1 VNDNRERHDGLS
13 LTDAI
18 FTAADETQGWP
29 FDAFLADSPFAAYQ
43 QTRAWA
49 GVAPSNGRHDFL
61 FWRCSAFGRPVAA
74 AVIRRTMLSPVH
86 WLATLQRGPVVH
98 DATMLAQVLPRLI
111 ETLGEHGACSVQ
123 LAPRVRGRD
132 LPIMAEALRAS
143 GFTPLA
149 EDRQPL
155 HRATGIVW
163 LDKPEDAVFAGF
175 RQRGRRQVRAAEKAG
190 ISVRVVEGDAD
201 VATYQALIDEFRA
214 ARRDYDMSG
223 LPDAAGQAALIAA
236 SGGAMLL
243 AEKDGEAI
251 GAHAF
256 VKQADEAIWLSL
268 ATSERHPD
276 LPRSYPLL
284 WTGMRHAREMG
295 LIAYDL
301 AGMPLEDARD
311 EGEGKRMQ
319 FKEAFAPTRRMML
332 PMQVAAV
339 KPVVHAMLFS
349 AREVY
354 RGVKR
359 RRRAAA

>member
-1 VNDNRERHDGLS
+1 MS

-18 FTAADETQGWP
+18 FTDPDDCGGWP
-29 FDAFLADSPFAAYQ
+29 LDAFLAESPFAAYQ

-49 GVAPSNGRHDFL
+49 AVAPANGRHRFL

-74 AVIRRTMLSPVH
+74 AVIRQTWLSPLH
-86 WLATLQRGPVVH
+86 WLATIQRGPVVH
-98 DATMLAQVLPRLI
+98 EASVLGQVVPRLI
-111 ETLGEHGACSVQ
+111 ETLRHHGACSVQ

-132 LPIMAEALRAS
+132 LPVMAEALRTA

-155 HRATGIVW
+155 HRATGVIW

-175 RQRGRRQVRAAEKAG
+175 RQRGRRQVRAAQRAG
-190 ISVRVVEGDAD
+190 VTVRLVQGEAD
-201 VATYQALIDEFRA
+201 LAAFQGLLDEFRA

-223 LPDAAGQAALIAA
+223 LPDARGQAALIAA

-243 AEKDGEAI
+243 AEKEGEAI

-256 VKQADEAIWLSL
+256 VRQADEAIWLSL
-268 ATSERHPD
+268 ATSERWGD
-276 LPRSYPLL
+276 VPRSYPLL
-284 WTGMRHAREMG
+284 WEGMKQARTLG

-301 AGMPLEDARD
+301 AGLPIDEPRD
-311 EGEGKRMQ
+311 EGESRRMQ
-319 FKEAFAPTRRMML
+319 FKEAFAPTRRVLL
-332 PMQVAAV
+332 PMQVAPV
-339 KPVVHAMLFS
+339 KPVAHAMLFT

-354 RGVKR
+354 RGVR
-359 RRRAAA
+359 RRRRVAA

>member
-1 VNDNRERHDGLS
+1 MS

-18 FTAADETQGWP
+18 FTNPDDCAGWP
-29 FDAFLADSPFAAYQ
+29 FDAFLTGSPFAAYQ

-49 GVAPSNGRHDFL
+49 DVAPTNGRHDFIY
-61 FWRCSAFGRPVAA
+61 WRCSEFGRPIAA
-74 AVIRRTMLSPVH
+74 AVIRRTWLSPLH

-98 DATMLAQVLPRLI
+98 EAAVLARVLPRLI
-111 ETLGEHGACSVQ
+111 KTLGGHGACSVQ

-132 LPIMAEALRAS
+132 LPVMAEALRGA
-143 GFTPLA
+143 GFTPLP

-155 HRATGIVW
+155 HRATGVVW
-163 LDKPEDAVFAGF
+163 LDKPEEAVFAGF

-190 ISVRVVEGDAD
+190 ISVRVVDGGAD
-201 VATYQALIDEFRA
+201 VAAFQAMLDEFRA
-214 ARRDYDMSG
+214 AKRDYDMSG

-236 SGGAMLL
+236 CGGAMLL
-243 AEKDGEAI
+243 AEKDGAAI

-256 VKQADEAIWLSL
+256 VRQADEAIWLSL
-268 ATSERHPD
+268 ATSDRHGD

-284 WTGMRHAREMG
+284 WEAMRRARAMG
-295 LIAYDL
+295 LVAYDL

-339 KPVVHAMLFS
+339 KPVFHAMLFT

-354 RGVKR
+354 RDVKR

>member
-1 VNDNRERHDGLS
+1 MS
-13 LTDAI
+13 LVDAI
-18 FTAADETQGWP
+18 FSDADACGSWP
-29 FDAFLADSPFAAYQ
+29 FDAFLAESPFAAYQ

-49 GVAPSNGRHDFL
+49 DVAPTNGRHDFL
-61 FWRCSAFGRPVAA
+61 FWRCSEFGRPLAA
-74 AVIRRTMLSPVH
+74 AVIRRTWLSPLH

-98 DATMLAQVLPRLI
+98 EAAALARVLPRLI

-132 LPIMAEALRAS
+132 LPVMAEALRAA

-163 LDKPEDAVFAGF
+163 LDKPEEAVFAGF

-190 ISVRVVEGDAD
+190 IAVRPVDGEAD
-201 VATYQALIDEFRA
+201 IAAYQALLDEFRA
-214 ARRDYDMSG
+214 AKRDYDMSG
-223 LPDAAGQAALIAA
+223 LPDARGQVALIAA

-243 AEKDGEAI
+243 AEKGGEAI

-256 VKQADEAIWLSL
+256 VRQADEAIWLSL
-268 ATSERHPD
+268 ATSDRHGD

-284 WTGMRHAREMG
+284 WAAMRHARDMG

-311 EGEGKRMQ
+311 EGEGRRMQ

-339 KPVVHAMLFS
+339 KPVAHAMLFA

>member
-1 VNDNRERHDGLS
+1 MS

-18 FTAADETQGWP
+18 FSDADAGGSWP
-29 FDAFLADSPFAAYQ
+29 FDAFLAESPYAAYQ
-43 QTRAWA
+43 QTRVWA
-49 GVAPSNGRHDFL
+49 HVAPRNNRHDFL
-61 FWRCSAFGRPVAA
+61 FYRCSEFGRPLAA
-74 AVIRRTMLSPVH
+74 AVIRRTWLSPVH
-86 WLATLQRGPVVH
+86 WLATIQRGPIVPEAGV
-98 DATMLAQVLPRLI
+98 LARVLPKLI
-111 ETLGEHGACSVQ
+111 HTLGRHGACSVQ

-132 LPIMAEALRAS
+132 LPIMAEALRAT

-163 LDKPEDAVFAGF
+163 LDKPEEAVFGGF
-175 RQRGRRQVRAAEKAG
+175 RQRGRRQVRAADKAG
-190 ISVRVVEGDAD
+190 ITVRLAEGEDD
-201 VATYQALIDEFRA
+201 VAAYQALLDEFRA
-214 ARRDYDMSG
+214 AKRDYDMSG
-223 LPDAAGQAALIAA
+223 LPDARGQAALIAA

-243 AEKDGEAI
+243 AEKDGEPI

-256 VKQADEAIWLSL
+256 VRQADEAIWLSL
-268 ATSERHPD
+268 ATSDRHGD
-276 LPRSYPLL
+276 VPRSYPLL
-284 WTGMRHAREMG
+284 WAGMRRARDMG

-301 AGMPLEDARD
+301 AGMPIDAPRD

-319 FKEAFAPTRRMML
+319 FKEAFAPTRRMLL

-339 KPVVHAMLFS
+339 KPVAHAMLFA